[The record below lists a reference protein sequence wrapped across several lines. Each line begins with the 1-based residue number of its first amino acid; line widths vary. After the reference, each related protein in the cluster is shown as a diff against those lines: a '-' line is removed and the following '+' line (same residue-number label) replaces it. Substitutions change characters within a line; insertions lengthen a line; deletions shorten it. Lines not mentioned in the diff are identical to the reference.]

1 MFENLPPVTQ
11 GSLGLSYAIA
21 YLTKRGYNVSVPL
34 VDNQSYD
41 LVCEVENELKK
52 VQVKTTRFKQN
63 SNYCIQLKSVRA
75 NRTENNIHKF
85 DNKAS
90 DYLLAVTEI
99 GDIYFIPTS
108 NIEAKNSLSL
118 GPKYES
124 YRDRL

>member
-1 MFENLPPVTQ
+1 MFKNLAPVTQ

-21 YLTKRGYNVSVPL
+21 YLTKKGYNVSIPL

-41 LVCEVENELKK
+41 LVCEVKNKLKK

-90 DYLLAVTEI
+90 DYLLAVTEL
-99 GDIYFIPTS
+99 GEIYFIPTS
-108 NIEAKNSLSL
+108 EIEAKNSLSL
-118 GPKYES
+118 GHKYIQ
-124 YRDRL
+124 YKDTL

>member
-1 MFENLPPVTQ
+1 MFKNLSPVTQ

-21 YLTKRGYNVSVPL
+21 YLTKKGYNVSIPL

-41 LVCEVENELKK
+41 LVCEVKNKLKK

-90 DYLLAVTEI
+90 DYLLAVTEL
-99 GDIYFIPTS
+99 GEIYFIPTS
-108 NIEAKNSLSL
+108 EIEAKNSLSL
-118 GPKYES
+118 GHKYIQ
-124 YRDRL
+124 YKDTL